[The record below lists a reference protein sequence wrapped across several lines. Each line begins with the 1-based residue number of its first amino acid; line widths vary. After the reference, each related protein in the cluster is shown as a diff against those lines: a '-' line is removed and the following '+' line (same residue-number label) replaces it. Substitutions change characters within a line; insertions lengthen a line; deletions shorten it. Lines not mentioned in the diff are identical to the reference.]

1 MGHLTRKKKYCEED
15 FQGFNCKCRNCNR
28 SFPKCIRNGNRR
40 TQCVA
45 RGSQHGASTKSAQ
58 QISALYSIPASGL
71 RGWSLSLW
79 DCRPRN
85 IKIIWRQSISPNR
98 ISGCVLK
105 YVNTIIG
112 ALISY
117 HICKPFLPSVFRC
130 FRTVSYREYFLNFEM
145 KCVRVNRLQCVLEGG
160 KYLAQ
165 HSHSRLWNCLFHQP
179 VRATF
184 ICYLYVSSEFL
195 RHPCKF
201 KIISISP
208 DICVCILHVYSDAR
222 THGESSLKCI

>member
-1 MGHLTRKKKYCEED
+1 MGHLTRKKRYYEED

-85 IKIIWRQSISPNR
+85 LKIIWRQSISPNR

-165 HSHSRLWNCLFHQP
+165 HSHSIDCGTVSFINPFGQLLF
-179 VRATF
+179 A
-184 ICYLYVSSEFL
+184 ICTWVQNF
-195 RHPCKF
+195 F
-201 KIISISP
+201 GIIISISP

-222 THGESSLKCI
+222 THGESSSKSI